1 MKRFLLLLLL
11 GTMAM
16 ATAKPA
22 EPIDLWFVYRNGC
35 KACRQMKARLE
46 NPSVA
51 KVLKR
56 SYRLHMVDVHQQNK
70 LPSRLPRTHTV
81 PTLYFVDAHGR
92 QIIRPIHNITTLAF
106 WKTLK
111 RAEDIRDG
119 RKPGR

>member
-1 MKRFLLLLLL
+1 MKRFLLLFLLS
-11 GTMAM
+11 
-16 ATAKPA
+16 ATTIMMAKPA
-22 EPIDLWFVYRNGC
+22 EPIDLWFVYRDGC
-35 KACRQMKARLE
+35 PACRQMKGRLE

-56 SYRLHMVDVHQQNK
+56 SYRIHMVNSRKQDQ
-70 LPSRLPRTHTV
+70 LPSRLPRAHRF

-92 QIIRPIHNITTLAF
+92 QLVPSIHNITTLDF

-119 RKPGR
+119 KRKR

>member
-56 SYRLHMVDVHQQNK
+56 SYRLHMLNSRDLDQ
-70 LPSRLPRTHTV
+70 LPSHLPRTHLT
-81 PTLYFVDAHGR
+81 PTLYFVDSHGR
-92 QIIRPIHNITTLAF
+92 QLVPYIHNITTLAF

-119 RKPGR
+119 RRQ

>member
-1 MKRFLLLLLL
+1 MKRFLLLFLL
-11 GTMAM
+11 GTLAMAM
-16 ATAKPA
+16 AKPA

-35 KACRQMKARLE
+35 PACRQMKARLE

-56 SYRLHMVDVHQQNK
+56 SYRLHMLNSRDLDR
-70 LPSRLPRTHTV
+70 LPSQLPRTHLT
-81 PTLYFVDAHGR
+81 PTLYFVDSHGR
-92 QIIRPIHNITTLAF
+92 QLVPYIHNITTLAF

-119 RKPGR
+119 RRQ